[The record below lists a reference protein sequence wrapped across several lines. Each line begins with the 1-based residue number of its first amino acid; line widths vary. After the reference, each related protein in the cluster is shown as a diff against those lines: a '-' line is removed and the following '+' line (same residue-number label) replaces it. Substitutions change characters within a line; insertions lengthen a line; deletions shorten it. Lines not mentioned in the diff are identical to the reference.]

1 MSRALWSKLARR
13 QFRLW
18 RKNYNIRFDNI
29 LQIPRYFFR
38 YNTPFTPP
46 RGPSRGDRLLH
57 LNTYT
62 WSLPLEDW
70 EHDSSVYVS
79 CACTYVYIYNQYKKS
94 VNTEQIRDALHL
106 HSTPFY
112 WVSLFDFGWKIKR
125 RKKYQIIVCVVYN
138 VGPTYI

>member
-1 MSRALWSKLARR
+1 MSGERTTTYDLTI
-13 QFRLW
+13 
-18 RKNYNIRFDNI
+18 YI
-29 LQIPRYFFR
+29 QIPSYFFW

-70 EHDSSVYVS
+70 EHVSSVYVS

-138 VGPTYI
+138 VLIYRYLPRIEVE

>member
-1 MSRALWSKLARR
+1 MSGERTTIYDLTI
-13 QFRLW
+13 
-18 RKNYNIRFDNI
+18 YI
-29 LQIPRYFFR
+29 QIPSYFFW

-57 LNTYT
+57 LHLYMISTIRGLGT
-62 WSLPLEDW
+62 R
-70 EHDSSVYVS
+70 SSVYVS

-112 WVSLFDFGWKIKR
+112 LSVTVRFWLKNKTAKKVSNNC
-125 RKKYQIIVCVVYN
+125 VCCLQC
-138 VGPTYI
+138 TYI